1 MKNIEDIAK
10 KSYPVIITDYKSSW
24 LSDFHVMGKI
34 LRKVLGET
42 ALRIDHIG
50 STSVPDL
57 AAKDFIDIQVTVK
70 DLGSMESFEERM
82 LGADFQQRGNF
93 HYDCFCGIEESESP
107 ELKKKYFRE
116 PEGERRCH
124 IHVRQEGLLNQRYA
138 LLFRD
143 FLRLNSVVRK
153 SYEILKRRLTRLFP
167 ESINGYLYIK
177 DPLMDIIFS
186 GAEYWALNTEWK
198 PDDEYL

>member
-1 MKNIEDIAK
+1 MISIDDIAK
-10 KSYPVIITDYKSSW
+10 KSRPVIITDYKVNW
-24 LSDFHVMGKI
+24 ASDYLAMGNR
-34 LRKVLGET
+34 LRKLLGDT

-57 AAKDFIDIQVTVK
+57 AAKDIIDIQVTVR
-70 DLGSMESFEERM
+70 DLSSMESFEERI
-82 LGADFQQRGNF
+82 LGAGFQQRGNF
-93 HYDCFCGIEESESP
+93 HYDCFCGIDKEEAP

-116 PEGERRCH
+116 PEGEQRCH
-124 IHVRQEGLLNQRYA
+124 IHVRQEGLLNQKYA

-143 FLRLNSVVRK
+143 FLRANPVVRK
-153 SYEILKRRLTRLFP
+153 SYEILKRRLSKIFP

-186 GAEYWALNTEWK
+186 GAEHWASNTQWK
-198 PDDEYL
+198 PDSDYL